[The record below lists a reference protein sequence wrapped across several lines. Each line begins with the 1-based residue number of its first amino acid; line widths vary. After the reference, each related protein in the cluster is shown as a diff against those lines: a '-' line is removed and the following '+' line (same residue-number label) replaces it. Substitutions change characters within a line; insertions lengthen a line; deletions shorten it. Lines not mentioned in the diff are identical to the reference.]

1 MKREVRS
8 AANGVKKAPGF
19 SWGKSFLIFH
29 SADRPAP
36 APRFLLRLF
45 SFAPIFILLF
55 FGLARNLCAQ
65 NETEKCVD
73 RGLNY
78 FREKLDRGI
87 MPGDGAF
94 RNDSAITALAGMAFL
109 SSGSTPTEGPDAAA
123 VQKCVDFILKN
134 QRKNGVLAST
144 SASEQGT
151 VYAHGFAVTFLAE
164 CLGMSPDDARL
175 RAILEKGVDLI
186 VKAQGPNGGW
196 RYSFQPGEEDV
207 SVTACFLTA
216 LRACRN
222 AGVSVP
228 SGTVQKGV
236 EYLLKCQNS
245 DGGFRYRL
253 TPGPSAYPRTA
264 AAITGLCAAGI
275 YDSPEIRRALIYL
288 QNSASGTPDGDGY
301 WFYAQYYAVQAFR
314 LTDVPPEVW
323 RPWFT
328 RLVQRLQETQ
338 KPDGSWNSTISL
350 DCATAMALIALQ
362 AETNYLP
369 IFQK

>member
-1 MKREVRS
+1 MKQS
-8 AANGVKKAPGF
+8 AGIADHRFQKAPGF
-19 SWGKSFLIFH
+19 SRGNSFL
-29 SADRPAP
+29 PALLFI
-36 APRFLLRLF
+36 FLL
-45 SFAPIFILLF
+45 FALV
-55 FGLARNLCAQ
+55 GNLYAQ
-65 NETEKCVD
+65 NEPEACVE

-78 FREKLDRGI
+78 FREKLARGI

-94 RNDSAITALAGMAFL
+94 RNDSAITALVGMALL

-144 SASEQGT
+144 AASEQGT

-164 CLGMSPDDARL
+164 CLGMSPDDSRL
-175 RAILEKGVDLI
+175 RTVLERGVQLI

-196 RYSFQPGEEDV
+196 RYTFQPGEEDV
-207 SVTACFLTA
+207 SVTACFLNA

-222 AGVSVP
+222 AGISVP
-228 SGTVQKGV
+228 SETVQRGV

-264 AAITGLCAAGI
+264 AAVTGLCSAGI
-275 YDSPEIRRALIYL
+275 YDSPEIQRAMIYL
-288 QNSASGTPDGDGY
+288 RNSTLMPPDEDGY

-314 LTDVPPEVW
+314 LTDTQPEVW
-323 RPWFT
+323 NHWFALLVK
-328 RLVQRLQETQ
+328 RLRETQ

-350 DCATAMALIALQ
+350 DCATAMALIAIQ

-369 IFQK
+369 IFQR

>member
-1 MKREVRS
+1 MKCEVRS
-8 AANGVKKAPGF
+8 AAKGVKKAFGF

-29 SADRPAP
+29 YDSRPNLT
-36 APRFLLRLF
+36 PRLLRD
-45 SFAPIFILLF
+45 FAFTSIFILLF
-55 FGLARNLCAQ
+55 FGSVRNLYAQ
-65 NETEKCVD
+65 NETEKCVE
-73 RGLNY
+73 RGLNH
-78 FREKLDRGI
+78 FREKLDREI

-109 SSGSTPTEGPDAAA
+109 SSGSTSTEGPDAAY
-123 VQKCVDFILKN
+123 VQKCVDFLLKN
-134 QRKNGVLAST
+134 QRKNGVLASPT
-144 SASEQGT
+144 ASEQGT

-164 CLGMSPDDARL
+164 CLGMSPDDVRL
-175 RAILEKGVDLI
+175 RSVLEKGVQQI

-222 AGVSVP
+222 AGISVP
-228 SGTVQKGV
+228 SQTVQKGV

-275 YDSPEIRRALIYL
+275 YDSPEIRRALNYL
-288 QNSASGTPDGDGY
+288 QNSASGSPEEDGY

-323 RPWFT
+323 RPWFK

-338 KPDGSWNSTISL
+338 KPDGRWNSTISL

>member
-1 MKREVRS
+1 MKREERS

-19 SWGKSFLIFH
+19 SWGNSFPAALIF
-29 SADRPAP
+29 S
-36 APRFLLRLF
+36 
-45 SFAPIFILLF
+45 LF
-55 FGLARNLCAQ
+55 FLGLAGNLCAQ
-65 NETEKCVD
+65 NEIEKSVD
-73 RGLNY
+73 RGLSY
-78 FREKLDRGI
+78 FREKLDRGT

-94 RNDSAITALAGMAFL
+94 RNDSAITALTGMAFL
-109 SSGSTPTEGPDAAA
+109 SSGSTPTEGPDAAS

-134 QRKNGVLAST
+134 QRKNGILASPA
-144 SASEQGT
+144 ASEQGT

-175 RAILEKGVDLI
+175 RAVLEKGVDLI
-186 VKAQGPNGGW
+186 VRAQGPNGGW

-228 SGTVQKGV
+228 SETVQKGV

-264 AAITGLCAAGI
+264 AAVTGLCAAGI
-275 YDSPEIRRALIYL
+275 YDSPEIQRALIYL
-288 QNSASGTPDGDGY
+288 QNSASGAPDEDGY

-328 RLVQRLQETQ
+328 RLVERLRETQ